1 MLPLSI
7 SMVLFWT
14 QPISAI
20 ILSRIFIGETLS
32 NMQVFSVGAAMFGVV
47 LLTNPQLITGG
58 ESGIEFEKY
67 PHFGLGVFISLL
79 GSLST
84 GAAYMMIRIMGTEVN
99 SYLNPMYFGIFNA
112 ITVHVLMQAV
122 GDPLNE
128 PYSNY
133 GLFLL
138 TLIGL
143 CMLFGQI
150 FVSRSMQIEKA
161 GRAAPINYL

>member
-1 MLPLSI
+1 MLPLSLA
-7 SMVLFWT
+7 MVLFWT

-20 ILSRIFIGETLS
+20 ILSRIFMGETLS

-47 LLTNPQLITGG
+47 LLTNPQLFTGG
-58 ESGIEFEKY
+58 DSLIEFEKY
-67 PHFGLGVFISLL
+67 PHFEVGVCLSLL
-79 GSLST
+79 GSLTT
-84 GAAYMMIRIMGTEVN
+84 GAAYMMIRKMGTDVH
-99 SYLNPMYFGIFNA
+99 SYLSPMYFGVFST
-112 ITVHVLMQAV
+112 ITVHVLMQAI

-128 PYSNY
+128 PYSAY

-138 TLIGL
+138 FLIGI

-150 FVSRSMQIEKA
+150 FVSKSMQIEKA